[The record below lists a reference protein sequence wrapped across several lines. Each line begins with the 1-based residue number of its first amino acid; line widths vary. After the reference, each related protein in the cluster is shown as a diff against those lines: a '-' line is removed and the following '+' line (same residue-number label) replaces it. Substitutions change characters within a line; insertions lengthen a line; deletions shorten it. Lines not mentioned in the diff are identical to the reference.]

1 MTRRTWA
8 LVSILAA
15 TLAIGGT
22 VRALGDRAGGEPEQQ
37 LVPAPDFTLSSL
49 EGERYTLSELR
60 GNVVIL
66 NFWATWCAP
75 CRKEIPD
82 LSRIYTAHKD
92 DGLVILG
99 VSWDDLDKDKIRK
112 FADNY
117 KVTYPVLHG
126 TQSELTEVGMA
137 YQWEGYL
144 PTSYIIDREG
154 FIREVLVGARSEKFF
169 MKILESLL

>member
-8 LVSILAA
+8 MISILAA

-22 VRALGDRAGGEPEQQ
+22 VGALGNSAGGEPEQ

-49 EGERYTLSELR
+49 EGERYTLSKLR

-75 CRKEIPD
+75 YRKEIPD
-82 LSRIYTAHKD
+82 LSRIFTAHKD
-92 DGLVILG
+92 DGLVVLG
-99 VSWDDLDKDKIRK
+99 VSWDDLGKDKIRR

-126 TQSELTEVGMA
+126 TQSELIEVGQA
-137 YQWEGYL
+137 YGWEGYL
-144 PTSYIIDREG
+144 PTSYIIDRDG
-154 FIREVLVGARSEKFF
+154 FIREVHVGARSEQFF
-169 MKILESLL
+169 MKILDSLL

>member
-22 VRALGDRAGGEPEQQ
+22 VRALGGSAGSEPDQQ

-92 DGLVILG
+92 AGLVILG
-99 VSWDDLDKDKIRK
+99 VSWDDLDKDKIRR

-126 TQSELTEVGMA
+126 TESELIEVGMA

-154 FIREVLVGARSEKFF
+154 FIREVYVGARSEKFF
-169 MKILESLL
+169 MKILDSLL

>member
-8 LVSILAA
+8 MIAMLAA
-15 TLAIGGT
+15 VLTIGGT
-22 VRALGDRAGGEPEQQ
+22 VGVFGEKVTDEPARP
-37 LVPAPDFTLSSL
+37 LVPAPDFTLHSL

-60 GNVVIL
+60 GKVVML

-82 LSRIYTAHKD
+82 LSRIYTAYKD
-92 DGLVILG
+92 KGLIILG
-99 VSWDDLDKDKIRK
+99 ISWDDLSQDKIRRFTK
-112 FADNY
+112 NY

-126 TQSELTEVGMA
+126 TQSELIEIGMA

-144 PTSYIIDREG
+144 PTTYLIDREG
-154 FIREVLVGARSEKFF
+154 FIREVNVGARSENYFLHS
-169 MKILESLL
+169 LEPLL

>member
-22 VRALGDRAGGEPEQQ
+22 VHALGDRAGGEPEQQ

-92 DGLVILG
+92 AGLVILG

-169 MKILESLL
+169 MKIIESLL